1 LKVDSDDVV
10 HKSDAGGVVLNI
22 IDEKTLMES
31 FKKMKERFKKHG
43 GSFVLMEQKA
53 PGREIII
60 GSTASPGLGNL
71 IMFGLGGVF
80 VEVMKDV
87 IVGVAPL
94 SRPEAKEMMR
104 GIRGYPILEG
114 VRGERP
120 ADLGAVE
127 DLLLRVSRLAA
138 DFPQITEMD
147 LNPIFVYPE
156 GEKPAAVDVRLKV
169 K

>member
-1 LKVDSDDVV
+1 
-10 HKSDAGGVVLNI
+10 
-22 IDEKTLMES
+22 
-31 FKKMKERFKKHG
+31 
-43 GSFVLMEQKA
+43 
-53 PGREIII
+53 
-60 GSTASPGLGNL
+60 
-71 IMFGLGGVF
+71 MFGLGGVF

-94 SRPEAKEMMR
+94 SKPEAREMMH
-104 GIRGYPILEG
+104 GIRGFPILEG
-114 VRGERP
+114 VRGEAP
-120 ADLGAVE
+120 ADLDGIE

-156 GEKPAAVDVRLKV
+156 GDKPAAVDVRLKV